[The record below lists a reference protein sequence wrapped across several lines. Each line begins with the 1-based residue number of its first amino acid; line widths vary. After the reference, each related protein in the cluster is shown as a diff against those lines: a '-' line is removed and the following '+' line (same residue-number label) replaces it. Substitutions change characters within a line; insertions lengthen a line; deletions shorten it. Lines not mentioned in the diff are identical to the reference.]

1 MEIKITRNPNPA
13 PKPDENN
20 LGFGTIFTDHMFIM
34 NYDEM
39 EGWHNARIVPYGP
52 ITLSPAANIFHY
64 GSGVFE
70 GMKAYRRTDGKIQ
83 LFRPDQNAKRMF
95 ESAKRMGM
103 PPVPTEIFV
112 DAVKALVDIDRD
124 WVPSAPGTSLYIR
137 PYIIGTDPTLHV
149 DGVREE
155 LFIIILSPSGSY
167 YQGGLKPVR
176 IMLETEDV
184 RTVRGGTGFCKC
196 GGNYAASN
204 RAGRRAEELGFSQVL
219 WLDGVERKYVEEV
232 GAMNVMFKIAGK
244 VVTPMLYGTILPGVT
259 RDSILVM
266 LREMGCDVE
275 ERLLSIDELA
285 EACDNGTLEEAWG
298 TGTAA
303 VVSPIGELRY
313 NGKSYIIN
321 NNEIGELSQKL
332 YDDLTGIQWGTKPD
346 RFGWTTLVE

>member
-1 MEIKITRNPNPA
+1 MEIKITRNTNPA
-13 PKPDENN
+13 PKPDEDN

-39 EGWHNARIVPYGP
+39 EGWHDARIVPYGP

-70 GMKAYRRTDGKIQ
+70 GLKAYRRKDGGIQ
-83 LFRPDQNAKRMF
+83 LFRPEQNAMRMF

-103 PPVPTEIFV
+103 PPVPKEIFI
-112 DAVKALVDIDRD
+112 DAVRALVDIDRD
-124 WVPSAPGTSLYIR
+124 WVPHSEGASLYIR

-155 LFIIILSPSGSY
+155 LFMVMLSPSGSY
-167 YQGGLKPVR
+167 YKGGLTPVR

-219 WLDGVERKYVEEV
+219 WLDGVQRKYVEEV
-232 GAMNVMFKIAGK
+232 GAMNVMFKISGK

-259 RDSILVM
+259 RDSVIKL
-266 LREMGCDVE
+266 LKDMGYPVE
-275 ERLLSIDELA
+275 ERLLSMDELA

-313 NGKSYIIN
+313 HGKSYIIN
-321 NNEIGELSQKL
+321 NNQIGELSQKL
-332 YDDLTGIQWGTKPD
+332 YDELTGIQWGDRPD
-346 RFGWTTLVE
+346 RFGWTMKL

>member
-1 MEIKITRNPNPA
+1 MEIKITRNTNPA
-13 PKPDENN
+13 PKPDEDN

-39 EGWHNARIVPYGP
+39 EGWHDARIVPYGP

-70 GMKAYRRTDGKIQ
+70 GLKAYRRKDGGIQ
-83 LFRPDQNAKRMF
+83 LFRPEQNAMRMF

-103 PPVPTEIFV
+103 PPVPKEIFI
-112 DAVKALVDIDRD
+112 DAVRALVDIDRD
-124 WVPSAPGTSLYIR
+124 WVPHSEGASLYIR

-149 DGVREE
+149 DGGREE
-155 LFIIILSPSGSY
+155 LFMVILSPSGSY
-167 YQGGLKPVR
+167 YKGGLTPVR

-219 WLDGVERKYVEEV
+219 WLDGVQRKYVEEV
-232 GAMNVMFKIAGK
+232 GAMNVMFKISGK

-259 RDSILVM
+259 RDSVIKL
-266 LREMGCDVE
+266 LKDMGYPVE
-275 ERLLSIDELA
+275 ERLLSMDELA

-313 NGKSYIIN
+313 HGKSYIIN
-321 NNEIGELSQKL
+321 NNQIGELSQKL
-332 YDDLTGIQWGTKPD
+332 YDELTGIQWGDRPD
-346 RFGWTTLVE
+346 RFGWTMKL

>member
-1 MEIKITRNPNPA
+1 MDIKITRNANPT

-39 EGWHNARIVPYGP
+39 EGWHDARIVPYGP

-70 GMKAYRRTDGKIQ
+70 GLKAYRRKDGGIQ
-83 LFRPDQNAKRMF
+83 LFRPEQNAMRMF

-103 PPVPTEIFV
+103 PPVPKEIFI
-112 DAVKALVDIDRD
+112 DAVRALVDIDRD
-124 WVPSAPGTSLYIR
+124 WVPHSEGASLYIR

-155 LFIIILSPSGSY
+155 LFIVILSPSGSY
-167 YQGGLKPVR
+167 YKGGLTPVR

-219 WLDGVERKYVEEV
+219 WLDGVQRKYVEEV

-259 RDSILVM
+259 RDSVIKL
-266 LREMGCDVE
+266 LKDMGYPVE
-275 ERLLSIDELA
+275 ERLLSMDELA

-313 NGKSYIIN
+313 HGKSYIIN
-321 NNEIGELSQKL
+321 NNQIGELSQKL
-332 YDDLTGIQWGTKPD
+332 YDELTGIQWGDRPD
-346 RFGWTTLVE
+346 RFGWTMKL

>member
-1 MEIKITRNPNPA
+1 MEIKITRNTNPA
-13 PKPDENN
+13 PKPDEDN

-39 EGWHNARIVPYGP
+39 EGWHDARIVPYGP

-70 GMKAYRRTDGKIQ
+70 GLKAYRRKDGGIQ
-83 LFRPDQNAKRMF
+83 LFRPEQNAMRMF

-103 PPVPTEIFV
+103 PPVPKEIFI
-112 DAVKALVDIDRD
+112 DAVRALVDIDRD
-124 WVPSAPGTSLYIR
+124 WVPHSEGASLYIR

-155 LFIIILSPSGSY
+155 LFMVILSPSGSY
-167 YQGGLKPVR
+167 YKGGLTPVR

-219 WLDGVERKYVEEV
+219 WLDGVQRKYVEEV
-232 GAMNVMFKIAGK
+232 GAMNVMFKISGK

-259 RDSILVM
+259 RDSVIKL
-266 LREMGCDVE
+266 LKDMGYPVE
-275 ERLLSIDELA
+275 ERLLSMDELA

-313 NGKSYIIN
+313 HGKSYIIN
-321 NNEIGELSQKL
+321 NNQIGELSQKL
-332 YDDLTGIQWGTKPD
+332 YDELTGIQWGDRPD
-346 RFGWTTLVE
+346 RFGWTMKL